1 MYKLKS
7 PTHNKLPESV
17 LRQHLLLLS
26 TGSRLTLLRRAE
38 EQTRSL
44 HRLKQMAQIPPMR
57 RITIILDIPTTRR
70 IRQSVPE
77 STGLH
82 HIRLGK
88 FLRGTVRLQQ
98 VSGARLGSPRHRDKG
113 MGLLRH
119 DVSNGGA
126 RVESRCDGSA
136 GCFDGCDCRCG
147 DTGDDEVDGL
157 FEDSFTAA

>member
-7 PTHNKLPESV
+7 PTYNKLPESV

-26 TGSRLTLLRRAE
+26 TSGRLPLLRRAE
-38 EQTRSL
+38 EQTGSL
-44 HRLKQMAQIPPMR
+44 HRLKQMAQVPPMR
-57 RITIILDIPTTRR
+57 RVTIILDIPTTRR

-82 HIRLGK
+82 HIHLGK
-88 FLRGTVRLQQ
+88 FLRGSVRLQQ
-98 VSGARLGSPRHRDKG
+98 VSGARLGSPRHRDEG

-119 DVSNGGA
+119 DVSDGGA

-136 GCFDGCDCRCG
+136 GCFDGCDCRGRDAG
-147 DTGDDEVDGL
+147 DNEVDWL
-157 FEDSFTAA
+157 FKDSFAAT